1 MVHIIP
7 LAKWDE
13 AKRQPSSSEDAGVMY
28 YYPVA
33 GLFLIPEGPW
43 LFYAPD
49 LVRLRTP
56 SILEQYLMSSPE
68 TSPPSAPLVVRSTRR
83 SEHIIES
90 YPENI
95 LEKYRFSLD
104 RSCAGQHKCLI
115 VVNQNELSRP
125 LYSDSSYRGFN
136 FIYLT
141 TLRSST
147 YFTKNP
153 SLLLTTKKLYDASD
167 VWSSKYH
174 VDCITQRIAKLKMYI
189 LYCNVY
195 SRLLRIADAKANR
208 TREGAAGLGHRA
220 AVLGHSSPCCDTK
233 NLLSALPREILSKI
247 AWMTVKRG

>member
-1 MVHIIP
+1 MAHIIP

-13 AKRQPSSSEDAGVMY
+13 TKRQPSSSENAGVMY

-43 LFYAPD
+43 LFYASD
-49 LVRLRTP
+49 LVRLATP

-68 TSPPSAPLVVRSTRR
+68 DTSSPSAPLVVRSTRR
-83 SEHIIES
+83 PEHIIQL
-90 YPENI
+90 YTENI
-95 LEKYRFSLD
+95 SEKYRFSLD
-104 RSCAGQHKCLI
+104 QSCARQHKCLI
-115 VVNQNELSRP
+115 VVNQNKLSRP
-125 LYSDSSYRGFN
+125 LYNDSSYRGFN

-153 SLLLTTKKLYDASD
+153 YALTIKKLYDASD

-208 TREGAAGLGHRA
+208 TREGATGLGHRA
-220 AVLGHSSPCCDTK
+220 AVLGYSSPCCGTK

-247 AWMTVKRG
+247 AWMTIKRG